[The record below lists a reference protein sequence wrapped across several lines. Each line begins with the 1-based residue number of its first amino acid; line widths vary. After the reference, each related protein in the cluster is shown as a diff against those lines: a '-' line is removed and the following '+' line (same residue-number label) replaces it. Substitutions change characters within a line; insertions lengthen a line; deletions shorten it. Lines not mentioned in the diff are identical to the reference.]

1 MKIIIMLLNGNYNE
15 CFYYAEPYIWGPKH
29 MQKEGV
35 HLHTHFSYWLGGG
48 EVSLKYSLCIHQ
60 LYRLVFFRFASLC
73 VDHLSS
79 P

>member
-48 EVSLKYSLCIHQ
+48 G
-60 LYRLVFFRFASLC
+60 RWA
-73 VDHLSS
+73 
-79 P
+79 